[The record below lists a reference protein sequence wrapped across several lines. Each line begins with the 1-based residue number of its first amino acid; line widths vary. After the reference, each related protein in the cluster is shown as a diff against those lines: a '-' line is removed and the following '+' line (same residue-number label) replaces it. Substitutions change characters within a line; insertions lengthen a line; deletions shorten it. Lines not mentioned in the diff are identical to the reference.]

1 MISESSPLGSWKN
14 CFHCEYLFPVYA
26 ILHMPVIVCAVRL
39 SGFCSTGC
47 GASSGAEL
55 LGVEAE
61 PWVFKGGL
69 SGEVQV
75 GTTLRIQQSNTS

>member
-1 MISESSPLGSWKN
+1 M
-14 CFHCEYLFPVYA
+14 F
-26 ILHMPVIVCAVRL
+26 
-39 SGFCSTGC
+39 TGC

-75 GTTLRIQQSNTS
+75 GMFEDFN

>member
-1 MISESSPLGSWKN
+1 MQRLHAENEVSSFKN
-14 CFHCEYLFPVYA
+14 VNKIKLLNSSMMHKNWFLQWIDILELF
-26 ILHMPVIVCAVRL
+26 
-39 SGFCSTGC
+39 TGC

-55 LGVEAE
+55 HGVEAE

-75 GTTLRIQQSNTS
+75 GMI

>member
-1 MISESSPLGSWKN
+1 MISENSSLGSWKN
-14 CFHCEYLFPVYA
+14 CFHCKYLFQFYTV
-26 ILHMPVIVCAVRL
+26 MCMSVIPSAVGL
-39 SGFCSTGC
+39 SDFYLTGC

-75 GTTLRIQQSNTS
+75 RMT

>member
-1 MISESSPLGSWKN
+1 MISENSSLGSWKN
-14 CFHCEYLFPVYA
+14 CFHCEYLFPFYI
-26 ILHMPVIVCAVRL
+26 ILHMPVVVCAVRL

-75 GTTLRIQQSNTS
+75 